1 MRRNKMTDMQTAKI
15 VGTPAL
21 EGTYI
26 SEMDIWPLECPEFNR
41 NHQFYDNLREGRFTT
56 TKCKKCGNIAFPPGV
71 ICPKC
76 WSEELEWVDLPQR
89 GRVVTFTETQAG
101 APLGF
106 PRPLIMA
113 WLSFGKGG
121 PLKHLLVRIINCA
134 EGELKE
140 GDEVR
145 LVVFDVP
152 AHPIEVK
159 KETKV
164 CERVFYAFEPVK

>member
-1 MRRNKMTDMQTAKI
+1 MTEMQTAKI

-56 TKCKKCGNIAFPPGV
+56 TKCKKCGYIAFPPGV

-106 PRPLIMA
+106 PSPLIMA
-113 WLSFGKGG
+113 WLSFGKDS
-121 PLKHLLVRIINCA
+121 PLKHLLVRIVNCA

-140 GDEVR
+140 NDEVR

-152 AHPIEVK
+152 SHPIQVK
-159 KETKV
+159 KETKIYD
-164 CERVFYAFEPVK
+164 RVFYAFEPFK

>member
-1 MRRNKMTDMQTAKI
+1 MAELEEATI

-21 EGTYI
+21 DGRYI
-26 SEMDIWPLECPEFNR
+26 TEMDMWPLECPEFNR
-41 NHQFYDNLREGRFTT
+41 LYQFYDNLREGRFTT
-56 TKCKKCGNIAFPPGV
+56 TKCRKCGNVAFPPGV

-89 GRVVTFTETQAG
+89 AKVVTFTETQAG
-101 APLGF
+101 APIGF

-113 WLSFGKGG
+113 WLGFDKDS
-121 PLKHLLVRIINCA
+121 PIKHLLGRIVNCA

-145 LVVFDVP
+145 LVVFEVP

-159 KETKV
+159 RETEIRK
-164 CERVFYAFEPVK
+164 RVYYAFEPVK

>member
-1 MRRNKMTDMQTAKI
+1 MENIQTSQ
-15 VGTPAL
+15 VQGTPAL
-21 EGTYI
+21 DGTYI
-26 SEMDIWPLECPEFNR
+26 SEMDMWPLECEEFNR
-41 NHQFYDNLREGRFTT
+41 NYQFYDNLREGRFTT
-56 TKCKKCGNIAFPPGV
+56 TKCQKCGHIAFPPGV

-76 WSEELEWVDLPQR
+76 WSEELEWVDLPKR
-89 GRVVTFTETQAG
+89 ARVVTFTETIAG

-106 PRPLIMA
+106 DAPLIIA
-113 WLSFGKGG
+113 WLDFGKDS

-140 GDEVR
+140 GDEVQF
-145 LVVFDVP
+145 VVFNVP

-164 CERVFYAFEPVK
+164 CERVYYAFELVKKVT

>member
-1 MRRNKMTDMQTAKI
+1 MAELQEATI

-21 EGTYI
+21 DGRYI
-26 SEMDIWPLECPEFNR
+26 TEMDMWPLECPEFNR
-41 NHQFYDNLREGRFTT
+41 LYQFYDNLREGRFTT
-56 TKCKKCGNIAFPPGV
+56 TKCKKCGHIAFPPGV

-76 WSEELEWVDLPQR
+76 WAEELEWVDLPQR
-89 GRVVTFTETQAG
+89 AKVVTFTETQAG

-113 WLSFGKGG
+113 WLGFEKGS

-140 GDEVR
+140 DDEVR
-145 LVVFDVP
+145 LVVFEVP
-152 AHPIEVK
+152 SHPIEVK
-159 KETKV
+159 KETKI
-164 CERVFYAFEPVK
+164 CDRVYYAFEPVR

>member
-1 MRRNKMTDMQTAKI
+1 MADIKTSQV

-21 EGTYI
+21 NGTYI
-26 SEMDIWPLECPEFNR
+26 SEMDMWPFECPEFNR
-41 NHQFYDNLREGRFTT
+41 IYPFYENLRAGRFTT
-56 TKCKKCGNIAFPPGV
+56 TRCQKCGHVAFPPGV
-71 ICPKC
+71 ICPRC

-89 GRVVTFTETQAG
+89 ARVVTFTETVAG

-106 PRPLIMA
+106 EAPLIIA
-113 WLSFGKGG
+113 WLDFGKGS
-121 PLKHLLVRIINCA
+121 PLKHLLARIINCP

-145 LVVFDVP
+145 FVVFDVP
-152 AHPIEVK
+152 SHPIDVK

-164 CERVFYAFEPVK
+164 CHRVYYAFERVK